1 MKVAQSFLTLCD
13 PMNYT
18 LHGILQ
24 ARILEWVAFPFS
36 RGSSQPRDQILVSY
50 IAGGFFTNAMS
61 TRNKYELMSLS
72 LKKKKNQPTLIHY
85 YLFGCTESWLWHEG
99 SLVVAR
105 CHPVDSHWHPEAVG
119 PCEKGTIG
127 EYGCRTEGVS
137 CVMWPQLHHMPSSY
151 PSYFTYLCF
160 VSSLVSPAWP

>member
-1 MKVAQSFLTLCD
+1 MEVAQSFLTRCD
-13 PMNYT
+13 TINYT

-36 RGSSQPRDQILVSY
+36 RGSSQPRDPILVSN

-72 LKKKKNQPTLIHY
+72 LKKKKINTYSL
-85 YLFGCTESWLWHEG
+85 LFIWLHWV
-99 SLVVAR
+99 LVVAWGIFSCSKTSSCWLTLASR
-105 CHPVDSHWHPEAVG
+105 SCGSLWERHHWGLWVQDRG
-119 PCEKGTIG
+119 
-127 EYGCRTEGVS
+127 RVLS
-137 CVMWPQLHHMPSSY
+137 VMWPQLHHMPSSY